1 MKSAIQ
7 LIREVDRGQLL
18 HDFEAALDDIVEAVE
33 AHGGK
38 GSITIKLSLSR
49 KSDAYEVKGDLKFD
63 VPQPPRLG
71 AIFFFDS
78 GAGEL
83 TRKDPRQPDLPAIVE
98 ADFNNSRKDNGHE

>member
-18 HDFEAALDDIVEAVE
+18 QDFEAALDDIVEAIE
-33 AHGGK
+33 GHGGK

-63 VPQPPRLG
+63 
-71 AIFFFDS
+71 
-78 GAGEL
+78 
-83 TRKDPRQPDLPAIVE
+83 LPAIVE